1 VLCHFST
8 NSDFS
13 PKTVMLWTKCAW
25 LTQCLTLSSCEQLFS
40 QSVDTRN
47 PGYLKVPFDVQ
58 LGRRLTG
65 KISSLLHYRLDEIK
79 D

>member
-1 VLCHFST
+1 
-8 NSDFS
+8 
-13 PKTVMLWTKCAW
+13 